1 MFIARKFVYFVFA
14 MTFLLC
20 GFATAAPANT
30 AQPVSAKNNPYNLPA
45 ELFPLWNSMSLEE
58 KVGQMIMVY
67 MAPPKFTVENHF
79 GGVLVMNPH
88 LSNMNLFRRNLKEI
102 SSRAKVPLLVTID
115 QEGGSVNRI
124 SKINR
129 KWDKTPSAK
138 DMRGMETDEVF
149 KIADDIGKTL
159 HDAGINLNLAPT
171 LDPAKNFHGRET
183 FMEHWN
189 RSWGDTSNVEKVRA
203 FVNAMKGVGIISASK
218 HFPGYDSETN
228 SDLQEAKSDAPESKI
243 REYTEFFRLLAHDVP
258 IVMMSSVIYES
269 VSEAPAVFEPKFV
282 KMAHDI
288 DDDIVVLTDDLW
300 GTNLRTWIS
309 GPEKVKLDPYP
320 ASEFKKVTMAALDAG
335 NDMFMTTFPA
345 KAVDLKNNLVLLA
358 QKDKKYL
365 ERIEKSVARILKMKF
380 RAGLIKN

>member
-1 MFIARKFVYFVFA
+1 MLIARKFVYFIFA
-14 MTFLLC
+14 MALTLC

-30 AQPVSAKNNPYNLPA
+30 AQPVSAKNNPYKLPE

-88 LSNMNLFRRNLKEI
+88 LSNMNLFRRNLRDI

-115 QEGGSVNRI
+115 QEGGNVNRI
-124 SKINR
+124 SKIDR
-129 KWDKTPSAK
+129 KWDKTPNAK
-138 DMRGMETDEVF
+138 EMREMEPEAIT
-149 KIADDIGKTL
+149 KLAGDIGKTL

-171 LDPAKNFHGRET
+171 LDPATNIHGGET

-189 RSWGDTSNVEKVRA
+189 RSWGDTNNVEKVRA
-203 FVNAMKGVGIISASK
+203 FVNGMKNNGVISASK

-228 SDLQEAKSDAPESKI
+228 SDLHEAKSDAPESKV
-243 REYTEFFRLLAHDVP
+243 REYTEFFRLLAPDVP

-269 VSEAPAVFEPKFV
+269 VSKAPAVFEPKFV
-282 KMAHDI
+282 KMVHDI

-309 GPEKVKLDPYP
+309 GPEKVKLNPYP

-358 QKDKKYL
+358 KKDKKYL
-365 ERIEKSVARILKMKF
+365 VRIEKSVARILKMKF